1 MKILSVAI
9 SICFKKYSKMKH
21 LTLLFLLLLINEYL
35 LSQVKFKPKIV
46 IPMIVS
52 GAADGIDENIKFHK
66 VGQRHSF

>member
-1 MKILSVAI
+1 
-9 SICFKKYSKMKH
+9 MKH